1 MVGGIPVIEY
11 GTAFIIL
18 TPGLLIAIYCKTLGE
33 SRILEQYRAYLPEEL
48 SSEIR
53 PFNAMV
59 SNSVYKMWLITLTFL
74 YYSYV
79 SQLVRSTLILDKLNV
94 AKGQEQLYEFLNN

>member
-1 MVGGIPVIEY
+1 
-11 GTAFIIL
+11 
-18 TPGLLIAIYCKTLGE
+18 
-33 SRILEQYRAYLPEEL
+33 
-48 SSEIR
+48 
-53 PFNAMV
+53 
-59 SNSVYKMWLITLTFL
+59 LITLTFL